1 MGRYSDYEIRGM
13 VSEDLFGFDVD
24 YDTGAWKGWGTYR
37 IYKGYDENTYTERMY
52 YKVDDLRDDLCRA
65 YEAAGKNEF
74 PRVVL
79 VKHGS
84 WDECSK
90 ENACAKPDQQGPAT
104 GEPNDLQN
112 GHNERP
118 RRTKADFAALREAMG
133 LTQANLADDLGVQA
147 RSVRRWEQPGQ
158 EGYEPPAEAW
168 DMLDSYADLQRQMVD
183 HARETVMRTGEEAD
197 HQPDRVVLTYWR
209 SQEQYDELGR
219 DEGWYGVANANAR
232 AVAAELGRHGFK
244 VRFAYPGEGAIE
256 TPGSRY

>member
-1 MGRYSDYEIRGM
+1 MGRYSDDEIRGM

-37 IYKGYDENTYTERMY
+37 IYKGYNENTYTERMY
-52 YKVDDLRDDLCRA
+52 YKVGDLKDDLCRA
-65 YEAAGKNEF
+65 YETAGENEF

-84 WDECSK
+84 WAECSK
-90 ENACAKPDQQGPAT
+90 ENACAKPDEQGLTT

-118 RRTKADFAALREAMG
+118 RRTKADFAALRETVG
-133 LTQANLADDLGVQA
+133 LTQANLADDLGVNP

-168 DMLDSYADLQRQMVD
+168 EVLDRYADLRRQMVD
-183 HARETVMRTGEEAD
+183 HARETVMQAGERMGG
-197 HQPDRVVLTYWR
+197 QPGQVVLTYYR
-209 SQEQYDELGR
+209 SQEQYDDLGR

-232 AVAAELGRHGFK
+232 AVASELAHYGVTVCFR
-244 VRFAYPGEGAIE
+244 YPEEGAIR

>member
-1 MGRYSDYEIRGM
+1 MGHYESDEIEDM
-13 VSEDLFGFDVD
+13 VREDVD
-24 YDTGAWKGWGTYR
+24 DAWEGEGWYQVRFSDG
-37 IYKGYDENTYTERMY
+37 GQPYDETWYGTSDDLA
-52 YKVDDLRDDLCRA
+52 DDLRSA
-65 YEAAGKNEF
+65 YAAATETHL
-74 PRVVL
+74 PYAERV
-79 VKHGS
+79 
-84 WDECSK
+84 ER
-90 ENACAKPDQQGPAT
+90 E
-104 GEPNDLQN
+104 EP
-112 GHNERP
+112 EE
-118 RRTKADFAALREAMG
+118 RTKADFAALRETVG

-158 EGYEPPAEAW
+158 EGYEPPADAW
-168 DMLDSYADLQRQMVD
+168 DMLDFYADLQRQMVD
-183 HARETVMRTGEEAD
+183 HARETVMRTGEEAG